1 MFLKILS
8 ATAISFIRN
17 LKTGYEL
24 VGDEQGVDE
33 MKSEDIW
40 LLVVLG
46 FIILWLVLLGT
57 GVLG

>member
-1 MFLKILS
+1 MRL
-8 ATAISFIRN
+8 IRTQ
-17 LKTGYEL
+17 KTGYDL

-40 LLVVLG
+40 LLVVLA

-57 GVLG
+57 GALG